1 MKDTVNTDILKRTDT
16 IVKAD
21 ARHTFDTVA
30 AALGADQHN
39 PLVVVGTEERMAHV
53 GDIVKRECLTITPNL
68 VILEKTGQ
76 ELVQAYTDSVT
87 YGYVADFMETFVKID
102 MLLVSEFDYVVR
114 EADELSQ
121 QALKR
126 LFEALIRNQRQ
137 VVFTMTKEPSSYEAL
152 ALPELY
158 EVVNSGAL
166 VIVK

>member
-1 MKDTVNTDILKRTDT
+1 MKDTINTDILKRTDT

-30 AALGADQHN
+30 AALGAEEHN
-39 PLVVVGTEERMAHV
+39 PLVVVGTEDRMAHV
-53 GDIVKRECLTITPNL
+53 GEIVKREALTIEPNL
-68 VILEKTGQ
+68 VILEKNGQ

-121 QALKR
+121 RALHR

-137 VVFTMTKEPSSYEAL
+137 VVFTMTQEPNTYDEL
-152 ALPELY
+152 ALPKLFEL
-158 EVVNSGAL
+158 VNSGAL